1 MSDASHSVHRQAEAA
16 KRLLSSL
23 RESGDADDQD
33 IVETAIEG
41 ETSLLEAIAA
51 AMDANDEDDILIVGI
66 KAKEETLA
74 ERRKAAEQRIER
86 RRAAMEQAMI
96 VTEQEKFMLP
106 TATIFL
112 TKRKPNIVID
122 NEADIPAVYWTIPK
136 VEPKLDKKALK
147 EALEAKGEIP
157 GAHLDNG
164 SVSISIRRK

>member
-1 MSDASHSVHRQAEAA
+1 MSDASHTLHRQAEAA
-16 KRLLSSL
+16 KRLLASL
-23 RESGDADDQD
+23 KESGDADDQE

-41 ETSLLEAIAA
+41 ETSLLEAI
-51 AMDANDEDDILIVGI
+51 DEALAQIDECEVLVTGL
-66 KAKEETLA
+66 KAKEEAFADRRKVIEQRA
-74 ERRKAAEQRIER
+74 ERL
-86 RRAAMEQAMI
+86 RASIEQALI
-96 VTEQEKFMLP
+96 VTEQEKVTLP

-112 TKRKPNIVID
+112 SKRKPNIVID

-147 EALEAKGEIP
+147 EALEGKEEIP